1 MGGQKI
7 REPLGCNFYSSFLS
21 QERSRE
27 KPNLKKTLPSLSQ
40 GRVLGRRGQCGYSL
54 KTVVLLSCPLPDTE
68 GELPCCSCQS
78 FYNPMKN
85 YYQIEIK
92 YGEDMSW
99 DTEGRRRSQMF
110 QKVEYRL
117 PAKI

>member
-78 FYNPMKN
+78 FYNQMEN

-92 YGEDMSW
+92 CEKAAFAGHRRQDCLLAAV
-99 DTEGRRRSQMF
+99 DRRRN
-110 QKVEYRL
+110 
-117 PAKI
+117 

>member
-7 REPLGCNFYSSFLS
+7 RELLGCNFSSSYLS

-27 KPNLKKTLPSLSQ
+27 KVNLKKTLPSLSQ

-54 KTVVLLSCPLPDTE
+54 KTVVLLGCPLPDTE

-78 FYNPMKN
+78 FYNQMEI
-85 YYQIEIK
+85 YYQTEMK
-92 YGEDMSW
+92 YDKEKLLLP
-99 DTEGRRRSQMF
+99 DTGG
-110 QKVEYRL
+110 
-117 PAKI
+117 KIAY